1 MGKKRKIYPLSYVAT
16 SMNEM
21 SNATNQI
28 KSSEIS
34 PIKWGKYII
43 NKKQIIPIEPRQAK
57 NDQITEGVQ
66 SYILFREAIVIAN
79 GWKKNDMR
87 KYAAYLK
94 YLRHKLQG

>member
-57 NDQITEGVQ
+57 NDQITEGMQ
-66 SYILFREAIVIAN
+66 SLTD
-79 GWKKNDMR
+79 GKKNDMR